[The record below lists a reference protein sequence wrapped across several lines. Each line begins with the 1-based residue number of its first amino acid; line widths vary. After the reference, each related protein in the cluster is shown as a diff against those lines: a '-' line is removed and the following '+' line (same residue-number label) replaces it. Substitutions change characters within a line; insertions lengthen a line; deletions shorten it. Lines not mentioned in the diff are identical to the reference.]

1 MKTINSRFLIHATT
15 ILCVGLLFGI
25 AALFASGFP
34 DPPDRL
40 RKPEGTKEIA
50 VLAGGCF
57 WGMEAVFER
66 LEGVTNV
73 VSGYSGGTKETA
85 RYKKVGT
92 GRTGHAESVRI
103 EFNPQQISFG
113 TLLKVFFSVA
123 HDPTQLNR
131 QGPDVGSQYRSE
143 IFYDSPEQKRI
154 AEEYIRLLNR
164 KKVFRKPIVTRIS
177 KLTAFYPAEAYH
189 QDFLDRNPA
198 NPYIVQWD
206 LPKIQHLKKEFPD
219 LIAKAN

>member
-1 MKTINSRFLIHATT
+1 
-15 ILCVGLLFGI
+15 
-25 AALFASGFP
+25 
-34 DPPDRL
+34 
-40 RKPEGTKEIA
+40 
-50 VLAGGCF
+50 
-57 WGMEAVFER
+57 MEAVFER